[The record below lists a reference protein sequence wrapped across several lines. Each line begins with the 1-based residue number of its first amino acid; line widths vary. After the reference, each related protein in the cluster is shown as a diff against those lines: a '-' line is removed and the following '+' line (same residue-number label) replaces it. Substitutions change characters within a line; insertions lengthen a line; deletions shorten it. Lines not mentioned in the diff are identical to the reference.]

1 MSIRHSIFAS
11 AALFNWTVGAGLI
24 LAMPTLERLLA
35 LEPVATGAKVFVDL
49 FAVVVIAFGAAYL
62 MLAIDFPKYRSL
74 AALGAAAKLAVV
86 ATVSCHYLAGHVDW
100 RLLAL
105 SSVDLIYSLLFI
117 ALLGGRLGDSAR
129 GAPQ

>member
-49 FAVVVIAFGAAYL
+49 FAVVVIA
-62 MLAIDFPKYRSL
+62 
-74 AALGAAAKLAVV
+74 
-86 ATVSCHYLAGHVDW
+86 
-100 RLLAL
+100 
-105 SSVDLIYSLLFI
+105 
-117 ALLGGRLGDSAR
+117 LLGGRLGDSAR